1 MSSNALNISDSRGR
15 TASAAD
21 ALLLCTNGVVNLL
34 SMSRVTGCK
43 SRTRDDFKDLEGLD
57 SSKRH
62 KAVRPL
68 NHSNPALISSLPEDD
83 GGWDMETNALED
95 QLLTKSP
102 DSSLLLEV
110 NSQDSSQTCPP
121 ANVNSSNVI
130 FSLSVNTR
138 KGPSTVH
145 RYSNNLKGECNVLI
159 QRDPT
164 QKDAKKPLSDMPLA
178 RLFNSTYK
186 GAIKDVKENVFAKVT
201 VFLHSAKAAN
211 KLLDDSS
218 LQSRGLIAFI
228 PANFVTCQGVIRD
241 IPLDFTLDEIK
252 DNMEVLGFSR
262 GEISVLE
269 VRRLTRKVID
279 KITKKQEIVPSRS
292 ILLSFKGTTLPD
304 RIAIYRAS
312 AVVHRYNPPVQCH
325 KCWRFGHV
333 SSQCRSGPRCVHC
346 GGPGDHSA
354 NNPCPCALPK
364 TPKCAN
370 CSGSHLA
377 TSRDCLEFQF

>member
-15 TASAAD
+15 TASAAEEVHNAPLAGTTNAD
-21 ALLLCTNGVVNLL
+21 NNNRVRDAAAALLLCSNGVVNPL
-34 SMSRVTGCK
+34 SMSWVTGCK
-43 SRTRDDFKDLEGLD
+43 SRTPDNFKDLEGLD

-68 NHSNPALISSLPEDD
+68 NHSNPALISPLPEDD
-83 GGWDMETNALED
+83 GGWDMETNALDD
-95 QLLTKSP
+95 QLLTKSSA
-102 DSSLLLEV
+102 SSLLLEV
-110 NSQDSSQTCPP
+110 NSQDSSQTCQP
-121 ANVNSSNVI
+121 ANVNSPNVI
-130 FSLSVNTR
+130 SSLSVNTR

-145 RYSNNLKGECNVLI
+145 RYSNNLKGECKVLI

-164 QKDAKKPLSDMPLA
+164 HKDAKKPLSDMSLA

-186 GAIKDVKENVFAKVT
+186 GAIKKVKENGFAKVT
-201 VFLHSAKAAN
+201 VFLNSAKAAN

-262 GEISVLE
+262 GEISFLE
-269 VRRLTRKVID
+269 VRRLNRKVID
-279 KITKKQEIVPSRS
+279 KITKKHEIVPSRS
-292 ILLSFKGTTLPD
+292 ILLTFKGTTRPD
-304 RIAIYRAS
+304 RV
-312 AVVHRYNPPVQCH
+312 AVVHRYNPPVVQCY

-333 SSQCRSGPRCVHC
+333 SSQCRTVG
-346 GGPGDHSA
+346 
-354 NNPCPCALPK
+354 
-364 TPKCAN
+364 
-370 CSGSHLA
+370 
-377 TSRDCLEFQF
+377 